1 MNVLSGCDNR
11 EALVAYLYGEAE
23 VEERRGVEAH
33 LRVCPDCRNEL
44 EAWQATRGDLA
55 AWTPPEQRTAFR
67 LGLVPVERPAASLYR
82 AWAVAAAAVLVLG
95 VSAAVA
101 NLQIQYGP
109 QGLSVRTGW
118 QAPAVPASAPAV
130 LPASPSVRPAP
141 EDWRMELA
149 AVEGRLRREMAERS
163 TSASLGSAAPSSSR
177 PQAEV
182 LRRVQQ
188 LIDESES
195 RQQRQLALR
204 MSELLRD
211 VEVQRRSDL
220 VRIQQGLSQ
229 VEGITGAEAARQR
242 EVLNYLVRVS
252 QQR

>member
-1 MNVLSGCDNR
+1 MNVLSGCDNKD
-11 EALVAYLYGEAE
+11 ALVAYLYGEAE
-23 VEERRGVEAH
+23 AEERRGVEAH
-33 LRVCPDCRNEL
+33 LRVCPECRSEL
-44 EAWQATRGDLA
+44 EAWQATRRNLT
-55 AWTPPEQRTAFR
+55 AWTPPEQRPAFR
-67 LGLVPVERPAASLYR
+67 LGLVPVERPFASLYR
-82 AWAVAAAAVLVLG
+82 AWGVAAAAVLVLAA
-95 VSAAVA
+95 SAAVA

-109 QGLSVRTGW
+109 QGVSVRTGW

-130 LPASPSVRPAP
+130 LPASQSVRPAP
-141 EDWRMELA
+141 DVWRVELA
-149 AVEGRLRREMAERS
+149 AVEARLRRELTERS
-163 TSASLGSAAPSSSR
+163 TSASLVSAPPSSR

-188 LIDESES
+188 LIEESES